1 MITTNIA
8 DRFFQLA
15 FENLIA
21 EIILV
26 QFHKVIDL
34 ILHLKGIKM
43 DRLFLQFG
51 HKFI

>member
-1 MITTNIA
+1 MIATNIV

-21 EIILV
+21 EIVFI
-26 QFHKVIDL
+26 QFHKFIDL
-34 ILHLKGIKM
+34 ILDFKMIKVN
-43 DRLFLQFG
+43 RLLGKFG